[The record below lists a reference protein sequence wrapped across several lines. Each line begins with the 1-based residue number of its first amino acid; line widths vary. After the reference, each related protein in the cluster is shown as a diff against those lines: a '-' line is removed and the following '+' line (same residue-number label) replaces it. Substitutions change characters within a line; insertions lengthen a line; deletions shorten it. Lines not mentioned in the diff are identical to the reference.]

1 MKLRIFVC
9 SVMMLG
15 LVGQMVEAGS
25 MTLNAVIVDRW
36 APDFSVNGLPVVYDG
51 GGRVADGQP
60 GNYEIEVSFT
70 AVKDPGTEKGW
81 LNTLFNAST
90 SGDAGLDLI
99 PGTWTPINPNID
111 TNGALPGG
119 TAPQYGTNQ
128 DAGALPDDLQ
138 QIIISLAGANLPST
152 ATDRRNDVGTAN
164 AYPAVMVTSS
174 PGASGLGR
182 LFVSWDG
189 AGASDLTL
197 GDHAFSFSLL
207 TNVPGPEQ
215 QGQGAGVG
223 FGSLGP
229 AFDVGDVFLGGALP
243 GALIQEGPLPTND
256 SDDPDDVLWSLVSLI
271 GPDGPEVG
279 ASVDPLTG
287 VFTWQSAPTD
297 SRGAYTA
304 TIQGV
309 NATGEPLGTDTGL
322 MTFNLVPEPTS
333 ISLLGLALAG
343 FGFIRRR

>member
-1 MKLRIFVC
+1 
-9 SVMMLG
+9 MMLG
-15 LVGQMVEAGS
+15 LVGQIVEAGS

-70 AVKDPGTEKGW
+70 AQRVEGVEKGW

-99 PGTWTPINPNID
+99 PGTWTPINPNVD
-111 TNGALPGG
+111 TNGAIPGG
-119 TAPQYGTNQ
+119 IAPQYGTNQ

-138 QIIISLAGANLPST
+138 QLIISLQGANLPST
-152 ATDRRNDVGTAN
+152 ANDRRNDVGTPN
-164 AYPAVMVTSS
+164 AYPQVMVTSS

-182 LFVSWDG
+182 FFVSWDG
-189 AGASDLTL
+189 AGASDLAL
-197 GDHAFSFSLL
+197 GDHAYSFSLL

-229 AFDVGDVFLGGALP
+229 AFTVDDLFLGGALP
-243 GALIQEGPLPTND
+243 GALVEGGPLPTND
-256 SDDPDDVLWSLVSLI
+256 SDDPDSVAWSLVSLI

-279 ASVDPLTG
+279 ATVNPLTG
-287 VFTWQSAPTD
+287 EFSWQSAPTD
-297 SRGAYTA
+297 SFGAYTA

-309 NATGEPLGTDTGL
+309 NADGTPLGTDTGL
-322 MTFNLVPEPTS
+322 LTFNLVPEPTS
-333 ISLLGLALAG
+333 ITLLGLAMLG
-343 FGFIRRR
+343 FGVIRRR